1 MNLREYK
8 GREKISSFSFLKL
21 TSNNKSMADGK
32 TKVLLIE
39 DDKMIIDMY
48 TLKFSQE
55 GYDIVQ
61 AENGK
66 DGLDLAKAQLPD
78 IILLDIILPQM
89 DGFTVL
95 KELKAEANTKDIP
108 VVLLTNLGQD
118 GDVKKGL
125 ELGANDYL
133 IKANYTPSQVVD
145 KVKSVV

>member
-1 MNLREYK
+1 MW
-8 GREKISSFSFLKL
+8 ISSIHL
-21 TSNNKSMADGK
+21 NHMADGQ
-32 TKVLLIE
+32 TKVLLVE

-48 TLKFSQE
+48 TLKFTQE
-55 GYDIVQ
+55 GYDVVQ

-66 DGLDLAKAQLPD
+66 DGLELAKKERPD

-95 KELKAEANTKDIP
+95 KELKADANVKDTP

-145 KVKSVV
+145 KVKSVL

>member
-1 MNLREYK
+1 M
-8 GREKISSFSFLKL
+8 S
-21 TSNNKSMADGK
+21 DGK
-32 TKVLLIE
+32 IKVLLVE

-66 DGLDLAKAQLPD
+66 DGLELAKKNIPD

-95 KELKAEANTKDIP
+95 KELKADDSTKNIP

-125 ELGANDYL
+125 ELGAKDYL
-133 IKANYTPSQVVD
+133 IKANFTPSQVVD
-145 KVKSVV
+145 KVKSVL

>member
-1 MNLREYK
+1 
-8 GREKISSFSFLKL
+8 
-21 TSNNKSMADGK
+21 MADEK
-32 TKVLLIE
+32 TKVLLVE

-48 TLKFSQE
+48 TLKFTQE
-55 GYDIVQ
+55 GYDVVQ

-66 DGLDLAKAQLPD
+66 DGLDLAKKERPD

-95 KELKAEANTKDIP
+95 KELKADANVKDTP

-145 KVKSVV
+145 KVKSVL